1 MHNGKMAQ
9 SVPFRQWAKCKTI
22 HCCYSPP
29 NSLTVCF
36 IAISFATDNRSNVR
50 TTANIV
56 KHLIQTS
63 MKKNV
68 SSQTMDAA
76 LQTFLGNK
84 PSTETLNPDTQPAD
98 TQEQQGKSNETVQEQ
113 AGEAVPEQTDETPQ
127 VVRRI
132 SGKQRRASLEE
143 YKEAFLTVPTIEDR
157 KPVFLSRSTRDAL
170 DRIVRMFGERRMS
183 VSGLV
188 ENIARQHLATYGED
202 IEAWR
207 KL

>member
-1 MHNGKMAQ
+1 MQ
-9 SVPFRQWAKCKTI
+9 
-22 HCCYSPP
+22 
-29 NSLTVCF
+29 
-36 IAISFATDNRSNVR
+36 D
-50 TTANIV
+50 
-56 KHLIQTS
+56 
-63 MKKNV
+63 
-68 SSQTMDAA
+68 
-76 LQTFLGNK
+76 FLGNK
-84 PSTETLNPDTQPAD
+84 PSLETPKPEPQPAD
-98 TQEQQGKSNETVQEQ
+98 IKEQPEKASEVVQEKLS
-113 AGEAVPEQTDETPQ
+113 EAVPEQTDETPQ

>member
-1 MHNGKMAQ
+1 
-9 SVPFRQWAKCKTI
+9 
-22 HCCYSPP
+22 
-29 NSLTVCF
+29 
-36 IAISFATDNRSNVR
+36 
-50 TTANIV
+50 
-56 KHLIQTS
+56 
-63 MKKNV
+63 
-68 SSQTMDAA
+68 MDAV
-76 LQTFLGNK
+76 LQDFLGNK
-84 PSTETLNPDTQPAD
+84 PSKETPKSEPQLAD
-98 TQEQQGKSNETVQEQ
+98 TQEQASEAVQETIN
-113 AGEAVPEQTDETPQ
+113 APMPEQTDEAPH

-143 YKEAFLTVPTIEDR
+143 YKETFLPVPSIEDR

>member
-1 MHNGKMAQ
+1 
-9 SVPFRQWAKCKTI
+9 
-22 HCCYSPP
+22 
-29 NSLTVCF
+29 
-36 IAISFATDNRSNVR
+36 
-50 TTANIV
+50 
-56 KHLIQTS
+56 

-68 SSQTMDAA
+68 SSQSMDAT
-76 LQTFLGNK
+76 LQDFLGNK
-84 PSTETLNPDTQPAD
+84 PSMETPKPEPQPAD
-98 TQEQQGKSNETVQEQ
+98 TKKQPEKASEVVQEKLS
-113 AGEAVPEQTDETPQ
+113 EAVPEQTDETPQ

-143 YKEAFLTVPTIEDR
+143 YKEAFLTAPTIEDR

>member
-1 MHNGKMAQ
+1 
-9 SVPFRQWAKCKTI
+9 
-22 HCCYSPP
+22 
-29 NSLTVCF
+29 
-36 IAISFATDNRSNVR
+36 
-50 TTANIV
+50 
-56 KHLIQTS
+56 

-68 SSQTMDAA
+68 SNQSMDAT
-76 LQTFLGNK
+76 LQTFLGNLSSK
-84 PSTETLNPDTQPAD
+84 ETPKSEPQPAE
-98 TQEQQGKSNETVQEQ
+98 TQEQASEAVQQGMVMVNEPMPEQ
-113 AGEAVPEQTDETPQ
+113 ADETPQ

-143 YKEAFLTVPTIEDR
+143 YKDSFLSVPSIEDR

-188 ENIARQHLATYGED
+188 ENIARQHLAIYGED
-202 IEAWR
+202 IEVWR

>member
-1 MHNGKMAQ
+1 MTEMVRNFIGG
-9 SVPFRQWAKCKTI
+9 T
-22 HCCYSPP
+22 
-29 NSLTVCF
+29 TV
-36 IAISFATDNRSNVR
+36 
-50 TTANIV
+50 
-56 KHLIQTS
+56 L
-63 MKKNV
+63 
-68 SSQTMDAA
+68 
-76 LQTFLGNK
+76 
-84 PSTETLNPDTQPAD
+84 ETPKLEPQLAD
-98 TQEQQGKSNETVQEQ
+98 TQEQAGEVMQEQ
-113 AGEAVPEQTDETPQ
+113 ATEPMPEQTDEVPQ

-143 YKEAFLTVPTIEDR
+143 YKETFLPVPSIEDR

-170 DRIVRMFGERRMS
+170 DRIVRMFGERKMS

>member
-1 MHNGKMAQ
+1 
-9 SVPFRQWAKCKTI
+9 
-22 HCCYSPP
+22 
-29 NSLTVCF
+29 
-36 IAISFATDNRSNVR
+36 
-50 TTANIV
+50 
-56 KHLIQTS
+56 
-63 MKKNV
+63 
-68 SSQTMDAA
+68 MDAT
-76 LQTFLGNK
+76 LQDFLGNK
-84 PSTETLNPDTQPAD
+84 PSMGTLKPDTQPTD
-98 TQEQQGKSNETVQEQ
+98 TKKQPEKASEVVLEQ
-113 AGEAVPEQTDETPQ
+113 AGEAVQEQADETPQ

-143 YKEAFLTVPTIEDR
+143 YKDSFLTVPSIEDR

-188 ENIARQHLATYGED
+188 ENIARQHLDTYGED

>member
-1 MHNGKMAQ
+1 M
-9 SVPFRQWAKCKTI
+9 
-22 HCCYSPP
+22 
-29 NSLTVCF
+29 
-36 IAISFATDNRSNVR
+36 
-50 TTANIV
+50 
-56 KHLIQTS
+56 
-63 MKKNV
+63 
-68 SSQTMDAA
+68 SSQSMDAV
-76 LQTFLGNK
+76 LQDFLGNK
-84 PSTETLNPDTQPAD
+84 PSKETPKSEPQPAD
-98 TQEQQGKSNETVQEQ
+98 TQVQASEAVQET
-113 AGEAVPEQTDETPQ
+113 ANEPMPEQSDETPQ

-143 YKEAFLTVPTIEDR
+143 YKDSFLSIPSIEDR

>member
-1 MHNGKMAQ
+1 
-9 SVPFRQWAKCKTI
+9 
-22 HCCYSPP
+22 
-29 NSLTVCF
+29 
-36 IAISFATDNRSNVR
+36 
-50 TTANIV
+50 
-56 KHLIQTS
+56 
-63 MKKNV
+63 MKKNL
-68 SSQTMDAA
+68 SSQSMDAA
-76 LQTFLGNK
+76 LQDFLGNK
-84 PSTETLNPDTQPAD
+84 PSIETPKPDTQPAD
-98 TQEQQGKSNETVQEQ
+98 TKEQPEKASEVVLEQAGETVQEQ
-113 AGEAVPEQTDETPQ
+113 ADETPQ

-143 YKEAFLTVPTIEDR
+143 YKEAFLLVPSIEDR

-188 ENIARQHLATYGED
+188 ENIVRQHLTTYGED

>member
-1 MHNGKMAQ
+1 
-9 SVPFRQWAKCKTI
+9 
-22 HCCYSPP
+22 
-29 NSLTVCF
+29 
-36 IAISFATDNRSNVR
+36 
-50 TTANIV
+50 
-56 KHLIQTS
+56 
-63 MKKNV
+63 
-68 SSQTMDAA
+68 MDAV
-76 LQTFLGNK
+76 LQDFLGNK
-84 PSTETLNPDTQPAD
+84 PSKETPKSEPQLAD
-98 TQEQQGKSNETVQEQ
+98 TQEQSSETVQQET
-113 AGEAVPEQTDETPQ
+113 AMVNEPMPEQEDETPQ

-143 YKEAFLTVPTIEDR
+143 YKEAFLTAPTIEDR

>member
-1 MHNGKMAQ
+1 
-9 SVPFRQWAKCKTI
+9 
-22 HCCYSPP
+22 
-29 NSLTVCF
+29 
-36 IAISFATDNRSNVR
+36 
-50 TTANIV
+50 
-56 KHLIQTS
+56 

-68 SSQTMDAA
+68 SSQSMDAT
-76 LQTFLGNK
+76 LQDFLGNK
-84 PSTETLNPDTQPAD
+84 PSMETPKPEPQPAD
-98 TQEQQGKSNETVQEQ
+98 TKEQPEKASEVVQEKLS
-113 AGEAVPEQTDETPQ
+113 EAVPEQTDETPQ

-157 KPVFLSRSTRDAL
+157 KPVYLSRSTRDAL

>member
-1 MHNGKMAQ
+1 M
-9 SVPFRQWAKCKTI
+9 
-22 HCCYSPP
+22 
-29 NSLTVCF
+29 
-36 IAISFATDNRSNVR
+36 
-50 TTANIV
+50 
-56 KHLIQTS
+56 S

-76 LQTFLGNK
+76 LQDFLGNK
-84 PSTETLNPDTQPAD
+84 PSMEILKPDPLPAD
-98 TQEQQGKSNETVQEQ
+98 TQEQQEKANEVAQEQ
-113 AGEAVPEQTDETPQ
+113 AGEAVPKQADETSQ

-143 YKEAFLTVPTIEDR
+143 YKEAFLPVPSIEDR

-170 DRIVRMFGERRMS
+170 DRIVRMFGGRKMS

>member
-1 MHNGKMAQ
+1 MK
-9 SVPFRQWAKCKTI
+9 AKVNEQEMTAMVR
-22 HCCYSPP
+22 
-29 NSLTVCF
+29 NF
-36 IAISFATDNRSNVR
+36 IGG
-50 TTANIV
+50 TTAPE
-56 KHLIQTS
+56 
-63 MKKNV
+63 
-68 SSQTMDAA
+68 
-76 LQTFLGNK
+76 K
-84 PSTETLNPDTQPAD
+84 PRPEPQPTD
-98 TQEQQGKSNETVQEQ
+98 TQEPASVVVQET
-113 AGEAVPEQTDETPQ
+113 ANEPMPEQSDETPQ

-143 YKEAFLTVPTIEDR
+143 YKETFLPVPSIEDR

-170 DRIVRMFGERRMS
+170 DRIVRMFGERKMS

>member
-1 MHNGKMAQ
+1 
-9 SVPFRQWAKCKTI
+9 
-22 HCCYSPP
+22 
-29 NSLTVCF
+29 
-36 IAISFATDNRSNVR
+36 
-50 TTANIV
+50 
-56 KHLIQTS
+56 
-63 MKKNV
+63 
-68 SSQTMDAA
+68 MDAT
-76 LQTFLGNK
+76 LQDFLGNK
-84 PSTETLNPDTQPAD
+84 PSMETPKPEPQPAD
-98 TQEQQGKSNETVQEQ
+98 TQEQAS
-113 AGEAVPEQTDETPQ
+113 EAVQQKMAMANEPMPEQTDETPQ

-143 YKEAFLTVPTIEDR
+143 YKDTFLSVPSIEDR

>member
-1 MHNGKMAQ
+1 
-9 SVPFRQWAKCKTI
+9 
-22 HCCYSPP
+22 
-29 NSLTVCF
+29 
-36 IAISFATDNRSNVR
+36 
-50 TTANIV
+50 
-56 KHLIQTS
+56 
-63 MKKNV
+63 
-68 SSQTMDAA
+68 MDAT
-76 LQTFLGNK
+76 LQDFLGNK
-84 PSTETLNPDTQPAD
+84 PSLETPKPEPQPAD
-98 TQEQQGKSNETVQEQ
+98 TQEKTSEVVLEQ
-113 AGEAVPEQTDETPQ
+113 AGEAVPKQVDETPP

-143 YKEAFLTVPTIEDR
+143 YKETFLSVPSIEDR

-188 ENIARQHLATYGED
+188 ENIARQHLDTYRED

>member
-1 MHNGKMAQ
+1 
-9 SVPFRQWAKCKTI
+9 
-22 HCCYSPP
+22 
-29 NSLTVCF
+29 
-36 IAISFATDNRSNVR
+36 
-50 TTANIV
+50 
-56 KHLIQTS
+56 
-63 MKKNV
+63 
-68 SSQTMDAA
+68 MDAT
-76 LQTFLGNK
+76 LQDFLGNK
-84 PSTETLNPDTQPAD
+84 PSMETPKPEPQPAD
-98 TQEQQGKSNETVQEQ
+98 TQEQAS
-113 AGEAVPEQTDETPQ
+113 EAVQQKMAMANEPMPEQTDETPQ

-143 YKEAFLTVPTIEDR
+143 YKDTFLSVPSIEDR

-170 DRIVRMFGERRMS
+170 DRIVRMFGERKMS

>member
-1 MHNGKMAQ
+1 
-9 SVPFRQWAKCKTI
+9 
-22 HCCYSPP
+22 
-29 NSLTVCF
+29 
-36 IAISFATDNRSNVR
+36 
-50 TTANIV
+50 
-56 KHLIQTS
+56 
-63 MKKNV
+63 MKKNL
-68 SSQTMDAA
+68 SSQSMDAA
-76 LQTFLGNK
+76 LQDFLGNK
-84 PSTETLNPDTQPAD
+84 PSMETLTPDTQPAD
-98 TQEQQGKSNETVQEQ
+98 TKEQPEKASEVVQEQ
-113 AGEAVPEQTDETPQ
+113 TGEAGPEQVDETPQ

-143 YKEAFLTVPTIEDR
+143 YKEAFLLVPSIEDR

>member
-1 MHNGKMAQ
+1 MQ
-9 SVPFRQWAKCKTI
+9 
-22 HCCYSPP
+22 
-29 NSLTVCF
+29 
-36 IAISFATDNRSNVR
+36 D
-50 TTANIV
+50 
-56 KHLIQTS
+56 
-63 MKKNV
+63 
-68 SSQTMDAA
+68 
-76 LQTFLGNK
+76 FLGNK
-84 PSTETLNPDTQPAD
+84 PSKETPKSEPQLAD
-98 TQEQQGKSNETVQEQ
+98 TQEQSSETVQQET
-113 AGEAVPEQTDETPQ
+113 AMVNEPMPEQEDETPQ

-143 YKEAFLTVPTIEDR
+143 YKDSFLSVPSIEDR

-170 DRIVRMFGERRMS
+170 DRIVRMFGERKMS

>member
-1 MHNGKMAQ
+1 
-9 SVPFRQWAKCKTI
+9 
-22 HCCYSPP
+22 
-29 NSLTVCF
+29 
-36 IAISFATDNRSNVR
+36 
-50 TTANIV
+50 
-56 KHLIQTS
+56 
-63 MKKNV
+63 
-68 SSQTMDAA
+68 MDAA
-76 LQTFLGNK
+76 LQDFLGNK
-84 PSTETLNPDTQPAD
+84 PSLETPKPEPQPAD
-98 TQEQQGKSNETVQEQ
+98 TQEKTSEVVLEQ
-113 AGEAVPEQTDETPQ
+113 AGEAVPKQVDETPQ

-143 YKEAFLTVPTIEDR
+143 YKEAFLSVPSIEDR